1 LSIDY
6 GDEEFDIVLASNI
19 LQAFDS
25 DTNRV
30 ILGKIF
36 KALKPGGTLVIND
49 FVPDDN
55 RSKAKTALNFAVYM
69 LIVTQGGDAYIFS
82 EFERWLKDTGFGKV
96 AQQRIPV
103 GTTIITATRPG
114 GLPNVFQ

>member
-1 LSIDY
+1 
-6 GDEEFDIVLASNI
+6 
-19 LQAFDS
+19 
-25 DTNRV
+25 
-30 ILGKIF
+30 
-36 KALKPGGTLVIND
+36 TLVIND

-69 LIVTQGGDAYIFS
+69 LIVTQGGDAYIFP
-82 EFERWLKDTGFGKV
+82 EFESWLKDTGFHRV

-114 GLPNVFQ
+114 